1 MDRKTSDQD
10 LIRQMLDDAEHI
22 PVPDSLKPE
31 AVRKT
36 LEEVMEK
43 ERLQERQDSLSGQ
56 NDAGQPTEARSIR
69 CARKS

>member
-1 MDRKTSDQD
+1 MDRRISEQA
-10 LIRQMLDDAEHI
+10 LIRQMLEDAEHI

-43 ERLQERQDSLSGQ
+43 ERLQERQDSLS
-56 NDAGQPTEARSIR
+56 
-69 CARKS
+69 